1 MADNGDSDN
10 ASWEELRE
18 GLQWLS
24 REELE
29 AYVVK
34 AARALDLAE
43 RDMQT
48 IRAHLVQ
55 RRTSEESLAFE
66 LSDIDARIARIEDA
80 IPEMCAAQR
89 QRSRHDVARN
99 AARVRLKYDPKQAAK
114 AEALKLWQDWQAGHA
129 RYKSGAAFARH
140 VVEKFTAIE
149 STKVVERWAT
159 KWRADEKARK

>member
-89 QRSRHDVARN
+89 QRSRHDVASDGTSPFSSNRRQIRSRRS
-99 AARVRLKYDPKQAAK
+99 AAMEPRTGARAM
-114 AEALKLWQDWQAGHA
+114 LWQDITNAGQTSA
-129 RYKSGAAFARH
+129 TIRRPFARR
-140 VVEKFTAIE
+140 V
-149 STKVVERWAT
+149 
-159 KWRADEKARK
+159 